1 MILYSAGNVYRNQ
14 KQFPA
19 LERSDYIENDM
30 NESKRLGYRL
40 CYRYGPSKI
49 KEKYDWEAEEI

>member
-30 NESKRLGYRL
+30 NESKRLGYR
-40 CYRYGPSKI
+40 YGPSKI
-49 KEKYDWEAEEI
+49 KEKYDWEADEI